1 MISLRQDSQG
11 FIRMSKH
18 FPAGGSVSV
27 TIGDRKKKVQ
37 QGIEFVPISPDL
49 RRG

>member
-1 MISLRQDSQG
+1 MISLRQDSRG

-37 QGIEFVPISPDL
+37 RFEFVPISPDL